1 VRAVSFA
8 LRSFGRELRSGEVLV
23 LLAAVALAVAALTAV
38 GFLTDRIGKAVAR
51 QANEVLAADLR
62 FRSQEPIPDS
72 WREKAAE
79 FDLQTAETYTF
90 PSVVFG
96 EELSALATIKAVNDT
111 YPLRGDVRVSDALF
125 GEQRVVD
132 GIPARG
138 EVWADGA
145 LLARVDADVGDR
157 LTVGESELL
166 VSAVLTYRP
175 DQSIGFAS
183 LAPSLL
189 VNIADIPAT
198 GLIGEGSRVGYA
210 LLVAGNETA
219 VNDFNE
225 AIQDDLSDAVRASSR
240 EESSDR
246 ANNAADRAQRF
257 LSLTAVISLLLSAV
271 AVAMS
276 ARRFAHRRM
285 DTVALMK
292 SLGATQSFVI
302 AVAILQL
309 LMLGVLGVVVG
320 SAVGFAAET
329 VLSHIL
335 ADLIANDLPAVGPMP
350 VILAAGS
357 ALVLLVGFALPSLI
371 QLRNTPPLRVL
382 RHDEMPPAPSRV
394 FVAGMALA
402 AVAALLYRAIGDA
415 LMLAILLGGIVVIAA
430 ALYFVGRVL
439 VATMGRFRSGVG
451 VAWRYGLANVARRGR
466 DSAVQVVAFGLGLTV
481 LLLLTIVRTDLL
493 EGWRQ
498 TMDEDAP
505 NHFMINIQPQEL
517 DSVADIFASGGIQV
531 PQFVPLVRA
540 RMSTINGESVKD
552 REYPTRD
559 GSWMANREANLSF
572 AAELSD
578 SNEIV
583 AGEWWAEDYSGPP
596 LVSIEEEAAT
606 DTGLA
611 IGDELTFAIAGR
623 ELDVTIA
630 SIRKI
635 NWDSFQPNFFMVF
648 SPGALDGMPTT
659 YISSLRIEKEQQP
672 VLVNLV
678 RSHPS
683 ISVIDIDSILQ
694 QIRSIIEKASLAVQ
708 AVFVFTLAAG
718 IAVLFA
724 AVQSTIDERRFESA
738 MLRAL
743 GARKRTVFSGVMAEF
758 AALGAAAG
766 LLASA
771 GASVL
776 AAIVAVRLFDLPYE
790 FNPWLWA
797 VGVAAGV
804 LIVCA
809 SGFVAARGAVNAPPV
824 DVLRAWLDDAHAA
837 CIPPLGF
844 SEGYAGGRRG
854 GVGGRTS

>member
-1 VRAVSFA
+1 VKAITFA

-62 FRSQEPIPDS
+62 LRSQEAVPEV
-72 WREKAAE
+72 WRERARE
-79 FDLQTAETYTF
+79 FNLQTAETNTF
-90 PSVVFG
+90 PSVVFAG
-96 EELSALATIKAVNDT
+96 DLSALATIKAVSAT
-111 YPLRGDVRVSDALF
+111 YPLRGNVRVSDALF

-132 GIPARG
+132 GIPPGG

-145 LLARVDADVGDR
+145 LLARIEADVGDR
-157 LTVGESELL
+157 LAVGELELL
-166 VSAVLTYRP
+166 VTAVLTYRP

-189 VNIADIPAT
+189 MNISDIPAT
-198 GLIGEGSRVGYA
+198 GLISEGSRVGYA
-210 LLVAGNETA
+210 LLVAGDDA
-219 VNDFNE
+219 DVSAFND
-225 AIQDDLSDAVRASSR
+225 AIQDELPDSVRASNR

-292 SLGATQSFVI
+292 SLGATQAFVI
-302 AVAILQL
+302 SVAMVQLIL
-309 LMLGVLGVVVG
+309 LGLLGVVAGSGVG
-320 SAVGFAAET
+320 YVAEET
-329 VLSHIL
+329 LSWLL
-335 ADLIANDLPAVGPMP
+335 ADLIASDLPGVGPMP
-350 VILAAGS
+350 VILACSS
-357 ALVLLVGFALPSLI
+357 AMVLLIGFALPSLI

-382 RHDEMPPAPSRV
+382 HHDAMPPAPSRIL
-394 FVAGMALA
+394 VAGLALA
-402 AVAALLYRAIGDA
+402 AVAALLYRSVGDVR
-415 LMLAILLGGIVVIAA
+415 MLVILLGGIIVIAA
-430 ALYFVGRVL
+430 ALYLVGRIL
-439 VATMGRFRSGVG
+439 VASMGRFRSGVG

-493 EGWRQ
+493 QGWRQ
-498 TMDEDAP
+498 TLDENAP
-505 NHFMINIQPQEL
+505 NHFMINIQPHEIE
-517 DSVADIFASGGIQV
+517 SVAAIFESAGIEV
-531 PQFVPLVRA
+531 PGFVPLVRA

-552 REYPTRD
+552 REYPTED
-559 GSWMANREANLSF
+559 GEWMANREANLSF
-572 AAELSD
+572 AKELSD

-583 AGEWWAEDYSGPP
+583 AGGWWPADYDGPP
-596 LVSIEEEAAT
+596 LVSVEEEAALE
-606 DTGLA
+606 TGLVV
-611 IGDELTFAIAGR
+611 GDKMTFVIAGQ
-623 ELDVTIA
+623 ELEVTIA
-630 SIRKI
+630 SLRKV

-648 SPGALDGMPTT
+648 SPGALAGMPTT
-659 YISSLRIEKEQQP
+659 YISSLRLEKEQQS
-672 VLVNLV
+672 VLVTLV
-678 RSHPS
+678 RAHPS
-683 ISVIDIDSILQ
+683 ISAIDLDAILQ
-694 QIRSIIEKASLAVQ
+694 QVRGIIEKASLAVQ

-743 GARKRTVFSGVMAEF
+743 GARKRTVFAGVMAEF

-766 LLASA
+766 VLAAA
-771 GASVL
+771 GASIL
-776 AAIVAVRLFDLPYE
+776 AAIVAVQLFDLPYT
-790 FNPWLWA
+790 FNPMLW
-797 VGVAAGV
+797 VAGV
-804 LIVCA
+804 GAGVFVVCA

-824 DVLRAWLDDAHAA
+824 EVLRAA
-837 CIPPLGF
+837 
-844 SEGYAGGRRG
+844 
-854 GVGGRTS
+854 

>member
-1 VRAVSFA
+1 VKAISFA

-72 WREKAAE
+72 WREKAVE
-79 FDLQTAETYTF
+79 FDLQTAETNTF

-96 EELSALATIKAVNDT
+96 EELSALATIKAVSDT

-210 LLVAGNETA
+210 LLVAGDETA

-225 AIQDDLSDAVRASSR
+225 AIQDDLSEAVRASNR

-246 ANNAADRAQRF
+246 ANSAADRAQRF

-292 SLGATQSFVI
+292 SLGATQRFVI
-302 AVAILQL
+302 GVAVLQL

-320 SAVGFAAET
+320 SGVGFAAET
-329 VLSHIL
+329 VLSGIL
-335 ADLIANDLPAVGPMP
+335 SDLIANDLPAVGPMP
-350 VILAAGS
+350 VVLAAGS

-394 FVAGMALA
+394 LVAGMALA
-402 AVAALLYRAIGDA
+402 AVAALLYRSIGDA

-430 ALYFVGRVL
+430 ALYFVGRAL

-517 DSVADIFASGGIQV
+517 DSVANIFANGGIQV
-531 PQFVPLVRA
+531 PDFVPLVRA

-583 AGEWWAEDYSGPP
+583 AGEWWAKDYSGPP

-606 DTGLA
+606 DTGLV
-611 IGDELTFAIAGR
+611 IGDQLTFAIAGR

-694 QIRSIIEKASLAVQ
+694 QVRSIIEKASLAVQ

-766 LLASA
+766 ILASA
-771 GASVL
+771 GASIL
-776 AAIVAVRLFDLPYE
+776 AAIVAVELFDYSIPGYG
-790 FNPWLWA
+790 PSA
-797 VGVAAGV
+797 
-804 LIVCA
+804 
-809 SGFVAARGAVNAPPV
+809 
-824 DVLRAWLDDAHAA
+824 LRRE
-837 CIPPLGF
+837 C
-844 SEGYAGGRRG
+844 
-854 GVGGRTS
+854 

>member
-1 VRAVSFA
+1 VKAIAFA
-8 LRSFGRELRSGEVLV
+8 FRSFGRELRSGEVLV
-23 LLAAVALAVAALTAV
+23 LLAAVSLAVAALTAV

-62 FRSQEPIPDS
+62 LRSQEPIPDS
-72 WREKAAE
+72 WRDTAE
-79 FDLQTAETYTF
+79 EYELQTAETNTF
-90 PSVVFG
+90 PSVVFAAD
-96 EELSALATIKAVNDT
+96 LSALATIKAVSSS
-111 YPLRGDVRVSDALF
+111 YPLRGNVRIADTLF

-138 EVWADGA
+138 QVWADGA

-157 LTVGESELL
+157 LMVGESEL
-166 VSAVLTYRP
+166 VVTAVLTYRP

-189 VNIADIPAT
+189 MNIDDIPAS

-210 LLVAGNETA
+210 LLVAGDETA
-219 VNDFNE
+219 VNEFSE
-225 AIQDDLSDAVRASSR
+225 AIAADDAPSVRVSSR

-292 SLGATQSFVI
+292 SLGATQGFVI
-302 AVAILQL
+302 SVALVQL
-309 LMLGVLGVVVG
+309 MLLGVLGVIAGSIVG
-320 SAVGFAAET
+320 YAAEEI
-329 VLSHIL
+329 LSWML
-335 ADLIANDLPAVGPMP
+335 SDLIASDLPGVGPMP
-350 VILAAGS
+350 LILGSGS
-357 ALVLLVGFALPSLI
+357 ALVLLAGFALPSLI

-382 RHDEMPPAPSRV
+382 RHDAMPPAPSRIL
-394 FVAGMALA
+394 VAGLSLA
-402 AVAALLYRAIGDA
+402 AVAALLYRSVGDA
-415 LMLAILLGGIVVIAA
+415 RMLVILLGGIVIIAA
-430 ALYFVGRVL
+430 ALYAVGRAL
-439 VATMGRFRSGVG
+439 VATMGHFRSGVG

-493 EGWRQ
+493 QGWRQ
-498 TMDEDAP
+498 TLDEDAP

-517 DSVADIFASGGIQV
+517 ESVANIYAAAGIEV
-531 PQFVPLVRA
+531 PRFVPMIRA
-540 RMSTINGESVKD
+540 RMSTINGVSVKE
-552 REYPTRD
+552 REYPD
-559 GSWMANREANLSF
+559 PGGQWMATREANLSF
-572 AAELSD
+572 AAKLSE
-578 SNEIV
+578 SNEV
-583 AGEWWAEDYSGPP
+583 VDGEWWPEDYDGPP
-596 LVSIEEEAAT
+596 LVSVEEEAAFE
-606 DTGLA
+606 TGLVV
-611 IGDELTFAIAGR
+611 GDKMTFAIAGR
-623 ELDVTIA
+623 ELEVTIA

-672 VLVNLV
+672 VLIKLV
-678 RSHPS
+678 RAHPS
-683 ISVIDIDSILQ
+683 ISVIDLDSILQ
-694 QIRSIIEKASLAVQ
+694 QIRGIIEKASLAVQ
-708 AVFVFTLAAG
+708 AVFVFTLLAG

-771 GASVL
+771 GASIL
-776 AAIVAVRLFDLPYE
+776 AAVVAVQLFDLPYE
-790 FNPWLWA
+790 FNPLLWT

-824 DVLRAWLDDAHAA
+824 DVLRA
-837 CIPPLGF
+837 G
-844 SEGYAGGRRG
+844 
-854 GVGGRTS
+854 

>member
-1 VRAVSFA
+1 VKAIAFA
-8 LRSFGRELRSGEVLV
+8 FRSFGRELRSGEVLV
-23 LLAAVALAVAALTAV
+23 LLAAVSLAVAALTAV

-62 FRSQEPIPDS
+62 LRSQEPIPDS
-72 WREKAAE
+72 WRDTAE
-79 FDLQTAETYTF
+79 EYELQTAETNTF
-90 PSVVFG
+90 PSVVFAAD
-96 EELSALATIKAVNDT
+96 LSALATIKAVSSS
-111 YPLRGDVRVSDALF
+111 YPLRGNVRIADTLF

-138 EVWADGA
+138 QVWADGA

-157 LTVGESELL
+157 LMVGESEL
-166 VSAVLTYRP
+166 VVTAVLTYRP

-189 VNIADIPAT
+189 MNIDDIPAS

-210 LLVAGNETA
+210 LLVAGDETA
-219 VNDFNE
+219 VNEFSE
-225 AIQDDLSDAVRASSR
+225 AIAADDAPSVRVSSR

-292 SLGATQSFVI
+292 SLGATQGFVI
-302 AVAILQL
+302 SVALVQL
-309 LMLGVLGVVVG
+309 MLLGVLGVIAGSIVG
-320 SAVGFAAET
+320 YAAEEI
-329 VLSHIL
+329 LSWML
-335 ADLIANDLPAVGPMP
+335 SDLIASDLPGVGPMP
-350 VILAAGS
+350 LILGSGS
-357 ALVLLVGFALPSLI
+357 ALVLLAGFALPSLI

-382 RHDEMPPAPSRV
+382 RHDAMPPAPSRIL
-394 FVAGMALA
+394 VAGLSLA
-402 AVAALLYRAIGDA
+402 AVAALLYRSVGDA
-415 LMLAILLGGIVVIAA
+415 RMLVILLGGIVIIAA
-430 ALYFVGRVL
+430 ALYAVGRAL
-439 VATMGRFRSGVG
+439 VATMGHFRSGVG

-493 EGWRQ
+493 QGWRQ
-498 TMDEDAP
+498 TLDEDAP

-517 DSVADIFASGGIQV
+517 ESVANIYAAAGIEV
-531 PQFVPLVRA
+531 PRFVPMIRA
-540 RMSTINGESVKD
+540 RMSTINGVSVKE
-552 REYPTRD
+552 REYPD
-559 GSWMANREANLSF
+559 PGGQWMATREANLSF
-572 AAELSD
+572 AAKLSE
-578 SNEIV
+578 SNEV
-583 AGEWWAEDYSGPP
+583 VDGEWWPEDYDGPP
-596 LVSIEEEAAT
+596 LVSVEEEAAFE
-606 DTGLA
+606 TGLVV
-611 IGDELTFAIAGR
+611 GDKMTFVIAGR
-623 ELDVTIA
+623 ELEVTIA

-672 VLVNLV
+672 VLIKLV
-678 RSHPS
+678 RAHPS
-683 ISVIDIDSILQ
+683 ISVIDLDSILQ
-694 QIRSIIEKASLAVQ
+694 QIRGIIEKASLAVQ
-708 AVFVFTLAAG
+708 AVFVFTLLAG

-771 GASVL
+771 GASIL
-776 AAIVAVRLFDLPYE
+776 AAVVAVQLFDLPYE
-790 FNPWLWA
+790 FNPLLWT

-824 DVLRAWLDDAHAA
+824 DVLRA
-837 CIPPLGF
+837 G
-844 SEGYAGGRRG
+844 
-854 GVGGRTS
+854 